1 MDILIDVVVTGFAV
15 AYLIELL
22 TSLAESALAVRI
34 AKMVLTLPLSLLGCW
49 YMGLVGFPLI
59 VAGPAA
65 AFISLTVMVL
75 LNRPVPTQV
84 INRR

>member
-1 MDILIDVVVTGFAV
+1 MDILINIIVVGFAV

-22 TSLAESALAVRI
+22 TSFAESPAVVRV
-34 AKMVLTLPLSLLGCW
+34 AKVVLTLPLSFLGCW
-49 YMGLVGFPLI
+49 YLDIIGFPLV

-65 AFISLTVMVL
+65 AFVSLAVMVI
-75 LNRPVPTQV
+75 LNRPAPTQV